1 MLMGKNVCV
10 VNMGYTEFV
19 EKIKKM
25 AESVAGKGGSVQIT
39 HVIKNNGCEY
49 DGLVILR
56 KGSMISPTIYL
67 NGYYEQYCRG
77 KSFESVYEGIKEL
90 YLFNKDRL
98 SIDTKS
104 FLSFEGVKDTIVFK
118 LINYNANRKLLSL
131 VPHKKILDLAMVFYC
146 MIEKN
151 DEGNTTALIYNSN
164 MSHWNVKE
172 EDVYR
177 TAMNNTARILPASIT
192 EMSRLLE
199 TYDDY
204 DKIENIGLD
213 KEDIENCQLYVL
225 TNDCRIN
232 GAACMLY
239 ENMLKDFADK
249 IESNLYILPSSI
261 HEVIILPKYAM
272 FNKQELVNMVR
283 EVNSEGVAIDEVLS
297 YTVYEYDR
305 ETGELSM

>member
-1 MLMGKNVCV
+1 MEKRVCSDV
-10 VNMGYTEFV
+10 MSYSDFIG
-19 EKIKKM
+19 KIKKM
-25 AESVAGKGGSVQIT
+25 AEALAGEEGRVQVT

-49 DGLVILR
+49 DGLIILK
-56 KGSMISPTIYL
+56 KGSSVAPTIYL
-67 NGYYEQYCRG
+67 NGYYEQYCNG
-77 KSFESVYEGIKEL
+77 KSFDNIFEGIKEL
-90 YLFNKDRL
+90 YLYNKDRI
-98 SIDTKS
+98 SIDTES
-104 FLSFEGVKDTIVFK
+104 FMNYDKIKDKIVFK
-118 LINYNANRKLLSL
+118 LINYNSNRKLLSL
-131 VPHKKILDLAMVFYC
+131 IPHKKILDLAMVFYC

-164 MSHWNVKE
+164 MSHWNVQE
-172 EDVYR
+172 EDIYMAAI
-177 TAMNNTARILPASIT
+177 TNT
-192 EMSRLLE
+192 SRLLPANISE
-199 TYDDY
+199 MSELFEMYN
-204 DKIENIGLD
+204 EQSLNIGLD

-239 ENMLKDFADK
+239 ENILKNFADS

-261 HEVIILPKYAM
+261 HEVLILPKFAM

-283 EVNSEGVAIDEVLS
+283 DVNTESVAADEVLS

>member
-1 MLMGKNVCV
+1 MEKRVCSDV
-10 VNMGYTEFV
+10 MSYSDFIG
-19 EKIKKM
+19 KIKKM
-25 AESVAGKGGSVQIT
+25 AEALAGEEGRVQVT

-49 DGLVILR
+49 DGLIILK
-56 KGSMISPTIYL
+56 KGSSVAPTIYL
-67 NGYYEQYCRG
+67 NGYYEQYCNG
-77 KSFESVYEGIKEL
+77 KNFDNIFEGIKEL
-90 YLFNKDRL
+90 YLYNKDRI
-98 SIDTKS
+98 SIDTES
-104 FLSFEGVKDTIVFK
+104 FMNYDKIKDKIVFK
-118 LINYNANRKLLSL
+118 LINYNSNRKLLSL
-131 VPHKKILDLAMVFYC
+131 IPHKKILDLAMVFYC

-164 MSHWNVKE
+164 MSHWNVQE
-172 EDVYR
+172 EDIYM
-177 TAMNNTARILPASIT
+177 AAINNT
-192 EMSRLLE
+192 SRLLPANISE
-199 TYDDY
+199 MSELFELYN
-204 DKIENIGLD
+204 EQSLNIGLD

-239 ENMLKDFADK
+239 ENILKNFADS

-261 HEVIILPKYAM
+261 HEVLILPKFAM

-283 EVNSEGVAIDEVLS
+283 DVNTESVAADEVLS

>member
-1 MLMGKNVCV
+1 MEKSLCQDVME
-10 VNMGYTEFV
+10 YSEFV

-25 AESVAGKGGSVQIT
+25 SESVAGTEGTVQVT

-56 KGSMISPTIYL
+56 KGCKISPTIYL
-67 NGYYEQYCRG
+67 NGYYEQYCKG
-77 KSFESVYEGIKEL
+77 KSFESVFSGIKEL
-90 YLFNKDRL
+90 YLFNKDR
-98 SIDTKS
+98 ITVDADS
-104 FLSFEGVKDTIVFK
+104 FATFNGIRDKVVFK

-131 VPHKKILDLAMVFYC
+131 VPHKKILDLAMVFCC
-146 MIEKN
+146 MLEKN
-151 DEGNTTALIYNSN
+151 EEGNTSALIYNSN
-164 MSHWNVKE
+164 MNYWKVKE
-172 EDVYR
+172 EDIYR
-177 TAMNNTARILPASIT
+177 AALNNTARILPAGIT
-192 EMSRLLE
+192 EMSKLFE
-199 TYDDY
+199 AYDDH
-204 DKIENIGLD
+204 DKMDVCIDSQEIKD
-213 KEDIENCQLYVL
+213 CQLYVL

-239 ENMLKDFADK
+239 ENVLKDFADS

-261 HEVIILPKYAM
+261 HEVIILPKFAM

-283 EVNSEGVAIDEVLS
+283 EVNAEGVAMDEILS